1 MDMSLRV
8 RFTATEPR
16 ENDTTHRVLI
26 EPSLDDP
33 CTALCIIDR
42 ASKPHAAD
50 GKLSK
55 VS

>member
-1 MDMSLRV
+1 MGTFYGDQ
-8 RFTATEPR
+8 TTR
-16 ENDTTHRVLI
+16 EGRRSPGLI
-26 EPSLDDP
+26 EPALDDA

-42 ASKPHAAD
+42 VPKPRAAD